1 VRLNLK
7 NTEVE
12 LEETFLI
19 LLITCVISNMARS
32 FFVNYLVC
40 LLFITFHEMSHLLVA
55 SIFGLLPIKIKIRT
69 SGLMLEYNALNINRI
84 KWLLIYASGPLSNLV
99 LAVMFKDIKIVYE
112 VNLALFLINLVPIK
126 PLDGY
131 NVLTTILINKNE
143 KGILKIIE
151 KFTKI
156 GVFFLSMYSYIKY
169 KNPSMFILFL
179 YISCINLNNLNKTKN
194 YNIRY

>member
-1 VRLNLK
+1 MRLNLK